1 MVSYD
6 VLYEVSYRGSYGEV
20 NKVVGQKMGCEMIS
34 HCLGGILLSNK
45 NAGNTLISRKQK
57 RRSSK

>member
-1 MVSYD
+1 VDSYD
-6 VLYEVSYRGSYGEV
+6 VSYEVSYRGSYGEV
-20 NKVVGQKMGCEMIS
+20 NTGTGQKIVCEMIS
-34 HCLGGILLSNK
+34 HRPRGNSSNK

>member
-6 VLYEVSYRGSYGEV
+6 VPYEVPDRGSYGEV

-34 HCLGGILLSNK
+34 HCLVGILLPN